1 MLTTPSRA
9 LMQLLI
15 DAAPAQQADPLEG
28 QPLEHAEKTRV
39 LGLLQVG
46 LQPEAPAGTTLE
58 A

>member
-1 MLTTPSRA
+1 
-9 LMQLLI
+9 MQLLI

-28 QPLEHAEKTRV
+28 QPLEHEEKTRV

>member
-1 MLTTPSRA
+1 
-9 LMQLLI
+9 MQLHNA
-15 DAAPAQQADPLEG
+15 AAPARQADPLEG
-28 QPLEHAEKTRV
+28 QHLEHAEETRV